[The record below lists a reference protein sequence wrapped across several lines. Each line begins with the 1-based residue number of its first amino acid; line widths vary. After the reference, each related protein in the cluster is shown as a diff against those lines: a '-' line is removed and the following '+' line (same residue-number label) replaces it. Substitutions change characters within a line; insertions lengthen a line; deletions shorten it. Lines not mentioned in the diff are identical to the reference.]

1 MTPIIGR
8 IKVLLVNDSFHAL
21 DVMGKIC
28 HSDPMISVI
37 ATARNGIEALK
48 SIEISKPDVVVM
60 DLTMPYMD
68 GPTTI
73 RQIMQKKPVPILVCA
88 PDDANQ
94 PSLALSCLSLGA
106 VDAVLFNE
114 KIDPMNL
121 DAHLATLPTRI
132 KLVSTIRAIRMLGGN
147 IKDNFGTNALTG
159 SMAVRPSPS
168 KARSVL
174 TIGASTGGPS
184 ALKFILS
191 RLPERFQSAILIAQ
205 HMPENMTNELLKML
219 ALSTRVGICE
229 GRHGMNIEPG
239 RIYIAPGGKNMVIS
253 DDRTIELT
261 NASIYE
267 HVPSVDTMM
276 SSAAA
281 AFRNNT
287 VGLVLTGMGSDGKNG
302 VVQIKSNG
310 GMSFAQDQSTS
321 VVFGMPK
328 EAASTGTVDKVLP
341 LDQIPL
347 QLAKLI
353 GVTENVA

>member
-1 MTPIIGR
+1 MTAG

-28 HSDPMISVI
+28 HCDPMISVI
-37 ATARNGIEALK
+37 ATARNGIEAIK
-48 SIEISKPDVVVM
+48 AIEYSKPDVVVM

-73 RQIMQKKPVPILVCA
+73 RQIMQKKPIPILVCA

-94 PSLALSCLSLGA
+94 PALALSCLSIGA

-121 DAHLATLPTRI
+121 DSHLATLPMRI
-132 KLVSTIRAIRMLGGN
+132 KLVSTIRPIRMLGGLA
-147 IKDNFGTNALTG
+147 DGARVDVLSS
-159 SMAVRPSPS
+159 SMSLKPSMS

-205 HMPENMTNELLKML
+205 HMPENMTGEFVKML
-219 ALSTRVGICE
+219 SSTSRASIQE
-229 GRHGMNIEPG
+229 GRHGMGIEPG
-239 RIYIAPGGKNMVIS
+239 HIYIAPGGKNMVVS

-276 SSAAA
+276 KTAST

>member
-1 MTPIIGR
+1 MTAG

-28 HSDPMISVI
+28 RCDPMISVI
-37 ATARNGIEALK
+37 ATARNGIEAIK
-48 SIEISKPDVVVM
+48 AIEYSKPDVVVM

-73 RQIMQKKPVPILVCA
+73 RQIMQKKPIPILVCA

-94 PSLALSCLSLGA
+94 PSLALSCLSIGA

-121 DAHLATLPTRI
+121 DTHLATLPTRI
-132 KLVSTIRAIRMLGGN
+132 KLVSTIRAIRMLGG
-147 IKDNFGTNALTG
+147 DTAGNARINASFSSIIAKP
-159 SMAVRPSPS
+159 SMN

-205 HMPENMTNELLKML
+205 HMPENMTGEFVKML
-219 ALSTRVGICE
+219 SSTSRANIQE
-229 GRHGMNIEPG
+229 GRHGMGIEPG
-239 RIYIAPGGKNMVIS
+239 HIYIAPGGKNMVVS

-276 SSAAA
+276 GSASA

-328 EAASTGTVDKVLP
+328 EAASTGTVEKVLP

>member
-1 MTPIIGR
+1 MTAG

-28 HSDPMISVI
+28 HCDPMISVI
-37 ATARNGIEALK
+37 ATARNGIEAIK
-48 SIEISKPDVVVM
+48 AIEYSKPDVVVM

-73 RQIMQKKPVPILVCA
+73 RQIMQKKPIPILVCA

-94 PSLALSCLSLGA
+94 PALALSCLSIGA

-121 DAHLATLPTRI
+121 DSHLATLPMRI
-132 KLVSTIRAIRMLGGN
+132 KLVSTIRPIRMLGGLA
-147 IKDNFGTNALTG
+147 DGARVDVLSS
-159 SMAVRPSPS
+159 SMSLKPSMS

-205 HMPENMTNELLKML
+205 HMPENMTGEFVKML
-219 ALSTRVGICE
+219 SSTSRASIQE
-229 GRHGMNIEPG
+229 GRHGTGIEPG
-239 RIYIAPGGKNMVIS
+239 HIYIAPGGKNMVVS

-276 SSAAA
+276 KTAST

-302 VVQIKSNG
+302 VVQIK
-310 GMSFAQDQSTS
+310 
-321 VVFGMPK
+321 
-328 EAASTGTVDKVLP
+328 
-341 LDQIPL
+341 
-347 QLAKLI
+347 
-353 GVTENVA
+353 